1 MVGETLRV
9 DGGRGDDDLQV
20 GTSAAKLMQVPKEEI
35 NVEAALVSLVD
46 DDRVVCAQVTIVI
59 ELRQKDSI
67 GHDLDQCVLGHPVV
81 EAHSETDCLA
91 DTAAELFGYSLGNS
105 PGSEPARLSMADQP
119 ADAPACLEQ
128 QLRQLRALARSSVTC
143 EHHDLA

>member
-46 DDRVVCAQVTIVI
+46 DDRVVCAQVTIAI
-59 ELRQKDSI
+59 ELSEKNAI
-67 GHDLDQCVLGHPVV
+67 CHDLDQCVLGHPVV
-81 EAHSETDCLA
+81 ETDSETDCLA
-91 DTAAELFGYSLGNS
+91 DTAAELFGDSLGNGS
-105 PGSEPARLSMADQP
+105 GSEPARLSMADQP
-119 ADAPACLEQ
+119 AYAPAGLE
-128 QLRQLRALARSSVTC
+128 
-143 EHHDLA
+143 